1 MKVSGS
7 VIGRPADNNANNGGR
22 TSNIS
27 FGQIPTVELRKS
39 AGKLQTS
46 DWNIVEKICT
56 KVFLINEQA
65 VACYFAR
72 V

>member
-1 MKVSGS
+1 L
-7 VIGRPADNNANNGGR
+7 ADLPTTTPITGGR

-56 KVFLINEQA
+56 KVFQINEQA

>member
-7 VIGRPADNNANNGGR
+7 VIGRPADKNANNGGR

-27 FGQIPTVELRKS
+27 FGQIPNCVNLPE
-39 AGKLQTS
+39 KLQTS